1 MPDRVHSPTSP
12 SIKTGRLGQT
22 MWRAIRNVFR
32 RSDLDGDW
40 QGLADEAQRIRY
52 LTIAEMLKGHDGS
65 VLDVGCGEALLR
77 SYLPAHCC
85 YVGLEPS
92 RLAAA
97 GAHRRHPSA
106 LILTTTAEA
115 LQAHGAFTAIVF
127 NESLYYCADPVAVY
141 NRLLPLLAPDGV
153 IVCSIYQHGRTNREC
168 ERKIRALPHTI
179 IDDRV
184 IPLAGHPGWHIWIA
198 ERKS

>member
-1 MPDRVHSPTSP
+1 MPDRVPSPTSP
-12 SIKTGRLGQT
+12 SIKTGRRGLT

-40 QGLADEAQRIRY
+40 QGLADDAQRIRY

-77 SYLPAHCC
+77 SYSPPIAGTSASSPR
-85 YVGLEPS
+85 VS
-92 RLAAA
+92 RPR
-97 GAHRRHPSA
+97 AHRRHPSA
-106 LILTTTAEA
+106 LILNTTAEA
-115 LQAHGAFTAIVF
+115 LQAHGAFTAIIF
-127 NESLYYCADPVAVY
+127 NESLYHSVDPVAVY

-198 ERKS
+198 EMNS